1 MAIIDKVSL
10 NLSTKLGEKLNKSNE
25 EIDVLYY
32 GLFIFI
38 HTLLGIILTIVTG
51 LLTGMFI
58 EIIVISITSSWFKRY
73 TGGVHASS
81 PERCL
86 LIGLLLSLILS
97 ILTKYIVKV
106 FDINTVMVIS
116 LLILAYC
123 YYTLYRKCPVPSKNK
138 PLKKENTRKK
148 LRKKAFNL
156 INMYT
161 CLIIFLYIIY
171 TILNINIFKT
181 IMISS
186 LLGILLQNIVLT
198 NLGSKFIYLLD
209 NIFNIF

>member
-25 EIDVLYY
+25 EIDVLNY

-186 LLGILLQNIVLT
+186 LLGI
-198 NLGSKFIYLLD
+198 
-209 NIFNIF
+209 

>member
-1 MAIIDKVSL
+1 MRAQNGKI
-10 NLSTKLGEKLNKSNE
+10 NT
-25 EIDVLYY
+25 
-32 GLFIFI
+32 
-38 HTLLGIILTIVTG
+38 
-51 LLTGMFI
+51 
-58 EIIVISITSSWFKRY
+58 
-73 TGGVHASS
+73 
-81 PERCL
+81 
-86 LIGLLLSLILS
+86 
-97 ILTKYIVKV
+97 KV